1 VATTTTQL
9 APATSSA
16 QPLVLWHLLSL
27 DAPTVA
33 ALWTWFLARANHIR
47 LPLASPAAMA
57 FAVWMLYASD
67 RLLDARLLDAVQS
80 PSAPST
86 AVPSPWVGGNPL
98 APQSPTPAGHGAPHS
113 THELEARHLFHH
125 RHRPAFLLGI
135 ALAAVAL
142 AALLPSLD
150 PAAVRL
156 YLSEGAL
163 LFAWFLILH
172 ATRSAH
178 RLPKEIAVGLF
189 FAAAS
194 FIPTVARE
202 PALRLSL
209 LPDALLFAALCSLN
223 CLFIYAW
230 EHQDLAPTAALRT
243 LAAVPAK
250 LAAVPATLADVPA
263 IGQSSQT
270 AHPTTRLALG
280 HLTSL
285 AVSIALAAAALA
297 LLGRVAPTAAP
308 SPIAAACALSAALL
322 LVLDR
327 NRRRLSPVA
336 LRAAADLALLTP
348 LTLLPFLR

>member
-1 VATTTTQL
+1 VPTTTQF
-9 APATSSA
+9 APATGTA
-16 QPLVLWHLLSL
+16 RPLALWHLLSL

-57 FAVWMLYASD
+57 LAVWMLYAAD
-67 RLLDARLLDAVQS
+67 RLLDARLLDVS
-80 PSAPST
+80 PRT
-86 AVPSPWVGGNPL
+86 ARP
-98 APQSPTPAGHGAPHS
+98 HG
-113 THELEARHLFHH
+113 ELEARHLFHH

-135 ALAAVAL
+135 ALAAAAL
-142 AALLPSLD
+142 SALLPRLD
-150 PAAVRL
+150 PAAIHL
-156 YLSEGAL
+156 CLSEGAL

-194 FIPTVARE
+194 FIPTVARK
-202 PALRLSL
+202 PALRLAL

-230 EHQDLAPTAALRT
+230 EHEDLASLTALSISQA
-243 LAAVPAK
+243 
-250 LAAVPATLADVPA
+250 
-263 IGQSSQT
+263 SQT
-270 AHPTTRLALG
+270 AHPTTRLALR
-280 HLTSL
+280 HLTAL

-297 LLGRVAPTAAP
+297 VLDRVAPTAEP

-322 LVLDR
+322 LLLDR
-327 NRRRLSPVA
+327 NRRRLSTLT
-336 LRAAADLALLTP
+336 LRAAADLTLLTP
-348 LTLLPFLR
+348 LALLPFLR